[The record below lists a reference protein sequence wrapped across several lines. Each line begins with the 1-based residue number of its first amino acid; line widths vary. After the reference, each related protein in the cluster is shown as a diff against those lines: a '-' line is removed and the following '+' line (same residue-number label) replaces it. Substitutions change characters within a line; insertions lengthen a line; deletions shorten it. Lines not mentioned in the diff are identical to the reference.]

1 MHDLGIASS
10 ILECMQK
17 EAERHPGVHISKVGV
32 KIGELAGVDVDALQ
46 FGFEMHR
53 QRLKSSRYRA
63 SWVKVLTNG

>member
-32 KIGELAGVDVDALQ
+32 KIGELAGVDVDAC
-46 FGFEMHR
+46 
-53 QRLKSSRYRA
+53 SSA
-63 SWVKVLTNG
+63 SKCIVKD